1 MLARL
6 LKTVVDFWIK
16 PVRAEPLA
24 AFRICIALI
33 VLIDTSFTLLPYAT
47 DWFGAH
53 GLYPADSIKSF
64 VNSYWRWSLLPP
76 DASDTTVRL
85 GLWALIAFAA
95 TSVLGLFTRVSTVG
109 MWALLV
115 SYQMRNPVIL
125 NGGDI
130 LLRASTFCLVL
141 MPSGAA
147 WRLDNLLRR
156 KLMRPIQPALWR
168 KLLCLPLTHVA
179 RWEEVFRG
187 ESSTGLVRPWS
198 LRIAQIQLVIVYFYT
213 GVDKVR
219 GVQLNGSLGDWV
231 GGKAVGLAL
240 SHGTIARFGF
250 LAGWPWWIFAPATW
264 ITLAWEIAFPVLVLW
279 KRTRWYALSFG
290 YVLHVGIFATMEV
303 THFSWTILSFY
314 WLMIPGAVLIDMAGK
329 ATGSVE
335 KRIYT
340 VFYDGM

>member
-130 LLRASTFCLVL
+130 LLRASTFCLML

-147 WRLDNLLRR
+147 W
-156 KLMRPIQPALWR
+156 
-168 KLLCLPLTHVA
+168 
-179 RWEEVFRG
+179 
-187 ESSTGLVRPWS
+187 
-198 LRIAQIQLVIVYFYT
+198 
-213 GVDKVR
+213 
-219 GVQLNGSLGDWV
+219 SLGLNLP
-231 GGKAVGLAL
+231 GLI
-240 SHGTIARFGF
+240 GR
-250 LAGWPWWIFAPATW
+250 
-264 ITLAWEIAFPVLVLW
+264 
-279 KRTRWYALSFG
+279 
-290 YVLHVGIFATMEV
+290 
-303 THFSWTILSFY
+303 
-314 WLMIPGAVLIDMAGK
+314 
-329 ATGSVE
+329 
-335 KRIYT
+335 
-340 VFYDGM
+340 